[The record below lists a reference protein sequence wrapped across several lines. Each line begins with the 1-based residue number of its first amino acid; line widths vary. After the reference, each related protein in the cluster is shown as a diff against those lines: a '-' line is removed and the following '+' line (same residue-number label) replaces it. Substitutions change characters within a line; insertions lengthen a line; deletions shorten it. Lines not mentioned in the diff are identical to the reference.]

1 MNDKFPDG
9 LIAETSEGITLRLH
23 LQPRSSRTEICGIQ
37 GDELKVRVT
46 APPVDDAANRLCIEF
61 FAKMFRLPKSAVSI
75 VSGHKSRHKK
85 IHISGPSLK
94 EAVSFLQLSP
104 EPSATIDKTIG

>member
-1 MNDKFPDG
+1 M
-9 LIAETSEGITLRLH
+9 RLH

-61 FAKMFRLPKSAVSI
+61 FAKMFKLPKSAVSI
-75 VSGHKSRHKK
+75 VSGQKSRHKRL
-85 IHISGPSLK
+85 HISGTTLEDARNTLP
-94 EAVSFLQLSP
+94 
-104 EPSATIDKTIG
+104 IH